1 MFLSEIYYSNIKR
14 SQKILESAKKSLS
27 WSQVKK
33 KKTVKMQGIFLSS
46 YDAGVSNKKVDTF
59 LKGFSVTLVT
69 LPKSHGYIV
78 P

>member
-1 MFLSEIYYSNIKR
+1 MKYTIATSNVLKKF
-14 SQKILESAKKSLS
+14 SNQQKKVCFEVKL
-27 WSQVKK
+27 KK
-33 KKTVKMQGIFLSS
+33 KKTVKTQGIFLSS